1 MKDIGR
7 TTWGRFLPALLAL
20 VLISGC
26 NTITVEQVR
35 LDLSPELDG
44 VAHTGQQ
51 LKNRRA
57 RTYDTQFRQIHDDAA
72 AILLEDHPSRLSYW
86 PIP

>member
-1 MKDIGR
+1 MNDIAR
-7 TTWGRFLPALLAL
+7 TTWGRFLLAGLAL

-35 LDLSPELDG
+35 FDLSPELDG

-57 RTYDTQFRQIHDDAA
+57 RTYDTQLRQIHDDAA
-72 AILLEDHPSRLSYW
+72 AVLMEDHPSLLTQW